1 MNLNFLWCKHK
12 QPSLKNNAFYF
23 FWLIRE
29 FLLVQIFFWL
39 IQKFFFNWW
48 QGMAKMNLIFL
59 WCKHKQPS
67 LKNNEFYFFGLSGNF
82 CLSKFFLGLS
92 KFFLSNWWW
101 THFWKTINE
110 NISNPQRKLM
120 KFAFWLVQIFWA
132 LTQFF
137 LGLSKFCIFFDTI
150 LYNFLYIFVYFLLQF
165 CIIF

>member
-1 MNLNFLWCKHK
+1 MHFIFFGLSGNFCLSK
-12 QPSLKNNAFYF
+12 F
-23 FWLIRE
+23 
-29 FLLVQIFFWL
+29 FFWL

-92 KFFLSNWWW
+92 KFFLLNWWW

-137 LGLSKFCIFFDTI
+137 LGLSKFCIFFW
-150 LYNFLYIFVYFLLQF
+150 YNFV
-165 CIIF
+165 